1 MKSPQNRPV
10 RERKTGII
18 CFRVPPT
25 VEAQLSEYLAESPGV
40 KSIDRIARKIVVEA
54 LEKREKHRS
63 LAELNVNNL
72 PGHTVLLGDAEEVL
86 SRLPAGSFAA
96 CITSPP
102 YWKKRDYGHPEQ
114 LGREHSPEQYVERL
128 ARVLMEVHRVLKDDG
143 TLWLNIDDS
152 YRYGELAGIPWR
164 LALELQRRGWCW
176 RGEIVWAKTPKP
188 EAVKN
193 RPTRAHEPLLMFSK
207 RRDYFYDYEGV
218 LEPHDNPYTLDCL
231 QKAQKAGVNA
241 RPKAN
246 VFKAEERQAKGSRGI
261 SRAEM
266 GALMNPAGKNGRD
279 VWSITP
285 ARDAATHSAVMP
297 VELAERCIKATTKP
311 GDVVLDPL
319 CGSGT
324 TGIATLKLGRRFLGI
339 ELVPRFVR
347 LANEKLE
354 AARKAGLK
362 PT

>member
-1 MKSPQNRPV
+1 MKSLQNRPL

-25 VEAQLSEYLAESPGV
+25 VEAQLSEYLAESPGT
-40 KSIDRIARKIVVEA
+40 KSIDRIARKIVLEA
-54 LEKREKHRS
+54 LEKREKQRS
-63 LAELNVNNL
+63 IAGLNVNNL
-72 PGHTVLLGDAEEVL
+72 PSHTVLPGEAEDIL
-86 SRLPAGSFAA
+86 ARLPTGCFAA
-96 CITSPP
+96 CVTSPP
-102 YWKKRDYGHPEQ
+102 YWKKRDYGHQEQ
-114 LGREHSPEQYVERL
+114 LGREHTIEQYVDRL

-143 TLWLNIDDS
+143 TLWLNIDDT

-231 QKAQKAGVNA
+231 QKAREAGVNG
-241 RPKAN
+241 RPQTN
-246 VFKAEERQAKGSRGI
+246 VFKAEERQAKRSQRI

-279 VWSITP
+279 VWTITP
-285 ARDAATHSAVMP
+285 ARDAATHSAIMP
-297 VELAERCIKATTKP
+297 VELADRCIKAATKP
-311 GDVVLDPL
+311 GDVVLDPF
-319 CGSGT
+319 CGSAT
-324 TGIATLKLGRRFLGI
+324 TGIAALKLGRRFIGI

-347 LANEKLE
+347 LAKEKLE
-354 AARKAGLK
+354 VAERNGR
-362 PT
+362 